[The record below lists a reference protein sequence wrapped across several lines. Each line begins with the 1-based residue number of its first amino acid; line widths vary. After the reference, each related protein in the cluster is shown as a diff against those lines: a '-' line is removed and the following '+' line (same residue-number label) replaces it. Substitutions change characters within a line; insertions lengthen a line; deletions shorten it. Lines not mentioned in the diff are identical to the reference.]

1 MAIEWWS
8 FLIWFNKVI
17 FYLVTVSAVGGL
29 WMLYFLD
36 WLKVMSRMLER
47 YIAIAA
53 FAGGISSLL
62 LFFLQVGY
70 LADQGVMGMF
80 DPLFLSLLMTTVAAK
95 AQLFIALCF
104 SLLFI
109 QHKFRSQAR
118 LAGLSLQALIPSGV
132 FLILILLV
140 YAQLG
145 HSAEYAWWVQA
156 ILVLHLLAVSLWMGA
171 LFPLWKLT
179 QLAELSEL
187 KISAAFF
194 GKVALYIVIG
204 LVLCGAALLYILLK
218 NWEALVHT
226 LYGNVLMFK
235 LAWVSVLLALAAINK
250 LFLTPRLD
258 QEAMR
263 LKLRWAI
270 VLEMYL
276 GLSILMLT
284 AYLSTIVGLT

>member
-17 FYLVTVSAVGGL
+17 FYLATVSVVGGL

-36 WLKVMSRMLER
+36 WLKVMSGILER

-53 FAGGISSLL
+53 FAGGVSSLL

-70 LADQGVMGMF
+70 LADQGMMGMF
-80 DPLFLSLLMTTVAAK
+80 DPLFLSLFMTTGAAK
-95 AQLFIALCF
+95 AQLFIAFCF

-109 QHKFRSQAR
+109 RHKFRPKAR
-118 LAGLSLQALIPSGV
+118 LSLRALIPSGV
-132 FLILILLV
+132 FLILILLA

-156 ILVLHLLAVSLWMGA
+156 ILVLHFLAVSLWMGA

-218 NWEALVHT
+218 NWEALLDT
-226 LYGNVLMFK
+226 LYGNVLIFK
-235 LAWVSVLLALAAINK
+235 LAWVSMLLALAAINK
-250 LFLTPRLD
+250 LCLTPQLD
-258 QEAMR
+258 QEVMR
-263 LKLRWAI
+263 IKLRWAI